1 MSNNK
6 IKPLV
11 DVKPPRTLQEI
22 RADLLKMVK
31 DADGWDWEFKRIT
44 LDLGM
49 KTLTSGRVLYAEPC
63 EACGDGESKEDIFF
77 SDLLL
82 LVELAYNT
90 RFTYVLL
97 IISTD
102 PDKADVEVGFS
113 HMHFS
118 SYTLHSVPR
127 YQVIVKG

>member
-1 MSNNK
+1 MSRNN

-11 DVKPPRTLQEI
+11 DVKLPQLLKEL
-22 RADLLKMVK
+22 RADMVK
-31 DADGWDWEFKRIT
+31 MAKSTDGWDWPFKRIT
-44 LDLGM
+44 LDLGI
-49 KTLTSGRVLYAEPC
+49 KTLTFGRVLFVEPC

-97 IISTD
+97 MISTD
-102 PDKADVEVGFS
+102 PDKVDIDLGFS
-113 HMHFS
+113 HLHFS

-127 YQVIVKG
+127 YQVIVG

>member
-1 MSNNK
+1 MNK
-6 IKPLV
+6 GRIKKLV
-11 DVKPPRTLQEI
+11 DVKPPQTLKEI
-22 RADLLKMVK
+22 RADLVKMIERM
-31 DADGWDWEFKRIT
+31 DGWDWPFKRIT

-49 KTLTSGRVLYAEPC
+49 KTLTYGRVLYVEPC
-63 EACGDGESKEDIFF
+63 EACGDGKSKEDVFF

-97 IISTD
+97 MISTD
-102 PDKADVEVGFS
+102 PDESDVEMGFS

-127 YQVIVKG
+127 YQVIV

>member
-1 MSNNK
+1 MSNK

-11 DVKPPRTLQEI
+11 DVKQPHTLQEI

-49 KTLTSGRVLYAEPC
+49 KTLTYGRVIYAEPC
-63 EACGDGESKEDIFF
+63 ETSGDGESKEDVFF

-97 IISTD
+97 MISTD
-102 PDKADVEVGFS
+102 PDKADIEVGFS

>member
-1 MSNNK
+1 MSRNN

-11 DVKPPRTLQEI
+11 DVKPPQTLKEI

-31 DADGWDWEFKRIT
+31 NADGWDWEFKRIT

-49 KTLTSGRVLYAEPC
+49 KTLTSGRVLFVEPC
-63 EACGDGESKEDIFF
+63 EACSDGESKEDIFF

-97 IISTD
+97 MISTD

-127 YQVIVKG
+127 YQVIVRG

>member
-11 DVKPPRTLQEI
+11 DVKQPRTLQEI
-22 RADLLKMVK
+22 RADILEMVK
-31 DADGWDWEFKRIT
+31 NANGWDWEFKRIT
-44 LDLGM
+44 LDLGI
-49 KTLTSGRVLYAEPC
+49 KILTHGKVLDIEPC

-82 LVELAYNT
+82 LVELAYDT

-97 IISTD
+97 MISTD
-102 PDKADVEVGFS
+102 PDKSDVEVGFS

>member
-1 MSNNK
+1 MRK
-6 IKPLV
+6 GRIKKLV

-49 KTLTSGRVLYAEPC
+49 KTLTSGRVLYVEPC
-63 EACGDGESKEDIFF
+63 EVCGDGESKEDIFF

-82 LVELAYNT
+82 LVELSYNT
-90 RFTYVLL
+90 RFIYVLL
-97 IISTD
+97 MISTD

-118 SYTLHSVPR
+118 SYTLYSVPR

>member
-1 MSNNK
+1 MSNK
-6 IKPLV
+6 IKPLA
-11 DVKPPRTLQEI
+11 DVKQPKLLKEI
-22 RADLLKMVK
+22 RADILEMVK
-31 DADGWDWEFKRIT
+31 STDGWDWPFKRIT

-49 KTLTSGRVLYAEPC
+49 KTLTSGRVLFVEPC

-97 IISTD
+97 MISTD
-102 PDKADVEVGFS
+102 PDKADIEVGFS